1 MCLMCESY
9 YDSCAEAKCV
19 KRAKET
25 DAERYK
31 SNESQFFECEYFR
44 SNQGLYEYFLW
55 KGYSEPCEHIIAEH
69 GSECN
74 VIKPG
79 ERTWGNDAK
88 GVAINLFGYHY
99 CNCELIDGEWEYF

>member
-9 YDSCAEAKCV
+9 YDSCTEAQCI

-69 GSECN
+69 GPECGVVKRQQQN
-74 VIKPG
+74 WSDYNTG
-79 ERTWGNDAK
+79 EISTW
-88 GVAINLFGYHY
+88 FGYNL
-99 CNCELIDGEWEYF
+99 CNCDLIDGEWEYC